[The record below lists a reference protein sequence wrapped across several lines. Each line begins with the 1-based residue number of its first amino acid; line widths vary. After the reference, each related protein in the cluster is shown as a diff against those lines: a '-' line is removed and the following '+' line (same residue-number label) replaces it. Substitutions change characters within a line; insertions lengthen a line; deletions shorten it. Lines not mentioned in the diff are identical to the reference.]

1 MCILL
6 ELKFKK
12 ASGLRP
18 LADAQLSLTFLVRIK
33 LFPTI
38 PLIFVIG
45 RVAALSAFVGI
56 FDVSL
61 MIRFLCHNHNS
72 LLLRLL
78 FNCFS
83 ASAPSVLNGL
93 QNNHFIVTVVGS
105 QCLFT
110 LTCNVPQPAADRG
123 FSPKC
128 MKRT

>member
-12 ASGLRP
+12 QAGEARLQN
-18 LADAQLSLTFLVRIK
+18 AQLSLTFLVRIK
-33 LFPTI
+33 LFSTI
-38 PLIFVIG
+38 PLIFIIG
-45 RVAALSAFVGI
+45 RVAALIAFVGI

-61 MIRFLCHNHNS
+61 MICFFSHNHNS

-83 ASAPSVLNGL
+83 SSAPSVLNGL
-93 QNNHFIVTVVGS
+93 QNNHFIVTVVGL

-110 LTCNVPQPAADRG
+110 LLTNVHKNLQI
-123 FSPKC
+123 
-128 MKRT
+128 